1 MIKKSIK
8 ITLASVLVLCGI
20 SAFANSS
27 NIENLVREKVGIES
41 KVISSVSL
49 KELQNMK
56 LVILESNEQRVP
68 FLSNE
73 NGNTLIGLDN
83 SFLTSNDDMLAKLQK
98 TVQEAETYNTRGKN
112 DKLLANIKGKNYPV
126 ISLQSKHKTNKTIYI
141 VSDPNCP
148 YCQDEL
154 ARIDERLENGNV
166 KIIVVGLLSDNSLSK
181 ASDIYEQIKS
191 AKTNQAKI
199 DTLKRIYAN
208 GYKTNST
215 PNRIAIDLTN
225 LIRQS
230 GITGVPYLFET
241 LESPN
246 NTKSR

>member
-98 TVQEAETYNTRGKN
+98 TVQETETYNTRGKN
-112 DKLLANIKGKNYPV
+112 DKLLANIR
-126 ISLQSKHKTNKTIYI
+126 
-141 VSDPNCP
+141 
-148 YCQDEL
+148 
-154 ARIDERLENGNV
+154 A
-166 KIIVVGLLSDNSLSK
+166 KIILLSPCK
-181 ASDIYEQIKS
+181 ANIK
-191 AKTNQAKI
+191 Q
-199 DTLKRIYAN
+199 
-208 GYKTNST
+208 
-215 PNRIAIDLTN
+215 
-225 LIRQS
+225 IRQS
-230 GITGVPYLFET
+230 ILFQT
-241 LESPN
+241 QIALIAKMS
-246 NTKSR
+246 